1 MIRELRDSGH
11 EPTCPHGGSVE
22 AGLPVRFECVD
33 FAVVGVTLREEGDHR
48 LDVMNLGAS
57 GFVVVDA
64 DGVERCVAGPVG
76 DGHSSLCLVSL
87 TRVLHK
93 LFDVGVVVDGDTDF
107 KGSAEGVHVFHQG

>member
-1 MIRELRDSGH
+1 MIRLWSRWARAPSG
-11 EPTCPHGGSVE
+11 GLVE
-22 AGLPVRFECVD
+22 AGLPVRFERVD
-33 FAVVGVTLREEGDHR
+33 FVPVVVPIGQEGDHC
-48 LDVMNLGAS
+48 LGVVNLGAS

-64 DGVERCVAGPVG
+64 DGVERCVAGPVS